1 MTSLRG
7 SRTLDVSGRG
17 RVASHTRSPL
27 PEPTALQSSRH
38 SAADMPPA
46 MLAVWESRHSP
57 PYSPTTASPN
67 CGSSPGVVVLQRLL
81 PACMPSTLQCLALP
95 SRFLYNS
102 ITWGAPPHVAQILP
116 PRIPT
121 QIGLLPRTLFD
132 YICSAPPRCE
142 FTLPTVDS
150 VAVGLQ
156 CTLPDAYP
164 ELTMPRHR
172 SRPNLQRETAPK

>member
-1 MTSLRG
+1 MAAAHSTSPVGDASPPILVHLCQSRRHCSPRG
-7 SRTLDVSGRG
+7 TLQPTCHRRCSPSRKVGTL
-17 RVASHTRSPL
+17 
-27 PEPTALQSSRH
+27 RH
-38 SAADMPPA
+38 SLQQPPPQTVA
-46 MLAVWESRHSP
+46 RPRLSL
-57 PYSPTTASPN
+57 
-67 CGSSPGVVVLQRLL
+67 SSSAFCR
-81 PACMPSTLQCLALP
+81 PACPQPSTLQCLALP

-132 YICSAPPRCE
+132 YICSAPPSCE

-172 SRPNLQRETAPK
+172 SRPYLQRETAPK